1 MLQLVLGQSP
11 VCLTAFFDY
20 TLTYTLFYPFLG
32 LKDTFLQGILQIEE
46 LGELIGVVT
55 LEKNGLMSKD
65 DVYYKGSVKD
75 NEDANNYTKNGIWFL
90 NSFYGNKQNFPSNVL
105 GYLRVL
111 SPTRGYIYQELL
123 VIKSDKPI
131 FYRRSKGADSDW
143 SEWIA

>member
-1 MLQLVLGQSP
+1 M
-11 VCLTAFFDY
+11 
-20 TLTYTLFYPFLG
+20 
-32 LKDTFLQGILQIEE
+32 